1 MSQSKPYV
9 NVVTFLM
16 PLKSDSTNHSIF
28 RKPRWPTLKYC
39 IHRLVYKMLMCIFKA
54 SVEFSYSF
62 FTFLLF
68 GNVFYKGDITNHSRV
83 SDF

>member
-1 MSQSKPYV
+1 
-9 NVVTFLM
+9 
-16 PLKSDSTNHSIF
+16 
-28 RKPRWPTLKYC
+28 
-39 IHRLVYKMLMCIFKA
+39 MCILKA